1 MKKIFLGIGLLVG
14 AFSVFFFLL
23 VADKDVYFNEETIYD
38 FSLSKNINGEDLT
51 QIASDTDTMVRL
63 VKFNDISFGRNHLEV
78 TLINPT
84 SDVELGRQTSIFPEN
99 QIIYSSY
106 TQGAE
111 KKIKYFTIQS
121 NDKTKIDT
129 FKNTLETEGYE
140 VEISTS
146 EPASFSV
153 IMLFSTL
160 NLKFFSLLTLLI
172 LFSISTYYVHRIK
185 EIGIKKLHGW
195 GNWEIS
201 FSLIKKL
208 ALYSYGSTLLLMLP
222 FAIYIA
228 VTDIKVLS
236 SYVLMCFY
244 LYIFLAI
251 IFIVSSLAG
260 SLFISKL
267 NQVNSLKNNKNNK
280 LLFYVLMI
288 FKSIVVTLLVLS
300 LSTNIQDMNKLN
312 SAINSIEKLEK
323 NNFYRVETAS
333 SPEEKVRKEL
343 DRYIESLE
351 DEDIFNYSP
360 SEYTVDINQLRK
372 LETDDGVVQDFESI
386 PLTSIS
392 QNMLDFV
399 KIKDVNGNIVKP
411 DKVKPLTLLVPIHYK
426 NNLKEILKSLS
437 LNNKEANIQ
446 YIKSGQK
453 QENILWP
460 GSYSF
465 DSIIYV
471 KPLQKSLYLN
481 TGEVLFN
488 KDSANALMKE
498 LESKGY
504 DSGSIDVKSM
514 ESEYN
519 LAKTNFSVAT
529 VESSFHVVI
538 TIFSFLLCIVSI
550 ITIFLEFR
558 KKEFAVNRLLGKRPK
573 SLIINFLILNGV
585 ITLLIAIVINGTLS
599 ALFFVEVIIFI
610 LFINKYINNKAILA
624 LKGE

>member
-23 VADKDVYFNEETIYD
+23 VADKDVYSNKETTYE
-38 FSLSKNINGEDLT
+38 FSLSQNINGEDLS
-51 QIASDTDTMVRL
+51 QIANDTGTMVRL

-84 SDVELGRQTSIFPEN
+84 SDVELGRQPSIFPEN
-99 QIIYSSY
+99 QITYSSY
-106 TQGAE
+106 SQGAE

-121 NDKTKIDT
+121 NSETKINA
-129 FKNTLETEGYE
+129 FKNTLETKGYE
-140 VEISTS
+140 MEISTS
-146 EPASFSV
+146 EPLSFN
-153 IMLFSTL
+153 IAMLFSTL

-195 GNWEIS
+195 GNLKIS
-201 FSLIKKL
+201 FSIIKKL

-222 FAIYIA
+222 FATYVA
-228 VTDIKVLS
+228 AMDIKVLS
-236 SYVLMCFY
+236 SYILMCFY

-251 IFIVSSLAG
+251 IFIMSSLVS
-260 SLFISKL
+260 SLFISRL
-267 NQVNSLKNNKNNK
+267 NQVNALKNNKNNK
-280 LLFYVLMI
+280 LLFYILLT

-300 LSTNIQDMNKLN
+300 LNTNIQDMNKLN
-312 SAINSIEKLEK
+312 SAINSIEKLEN

-333 SPEEKVRKEL
+333 SPEKKVHKEL

-351 DEDIFNYSP
+351 DKDIFNYSP
-360 SEYTVDINQLRK
+360 SENMVDINQLKR
-372 LETDDGVVQDFESI
+372 LEADDSIVQDLESI
-386 PLTSIS
+386 PLTIFS

-399 KIKDVNGNIVKP
+399 KVEDVNGDIIYP
-411 DKVKPLTLLVPIHYK
+411 DKVKPLTLLIPVRYK
-426 NNLKEILKSLS
+426 DNQKEILKSLS
-437 LNNKEANIQ
+437 LDKETNIQ

-488 KDSANALMKE
+488 KDSAHALTSEIK
-498 LESKGY
+498 SKGY

-519 LAKTNFSVAT
+519 LAKTNFAVDT
-529 VESSFHVVI
+529 VESLFHVVI

-573 SLIINFLILNGV
+573 TLIINFLFLNGV
-585 ITLLIAIVINGTLS
+585 ITLLIAIVINWTLS
-599 ALFFVEVIIFI
+599 ALFFVEVMIFI
-610 LFINKYINNKAILA
+610 LFINKYINNKAIFA